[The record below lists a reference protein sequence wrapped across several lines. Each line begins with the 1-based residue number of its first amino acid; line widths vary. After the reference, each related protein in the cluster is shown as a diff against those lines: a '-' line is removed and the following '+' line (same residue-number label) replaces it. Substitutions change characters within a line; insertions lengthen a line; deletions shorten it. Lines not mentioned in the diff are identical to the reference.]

1 MTFKINDIQIK
12 KDKNLLYISIFIVL
26 CLAYIAGFAKG
37 ISMYGGPWTT
47 DFQLHYKIVQA
58 WLDGENPL
66 VNERYFGNNFPY
78 PPAFHLTIAIISK
91 ALFTSPYDIFK
102 ILQLFLFP
110 LILASTLFL
119 VQRIKNLYVGILA
132 VCLLASGIAF
142 WDRSAQVIPNGFDA
156 LFFPL
161 VVFAYMKGYRVL
173 LIAFGTFLVYNHLFY
188 GVILLSALVAHSA
201 KYNREMLR
209 DFGIVG
215 LLCIPLFLIYAPY
228 ISNFGEFATDGET
241 SLPEYQRAITH
252 PLFNVAYLG
261 YFFSAISFFS
271 ILHFSTKKL
280 SDFEKILGLWVLALV
295 PLYIM
300 LPHRALPYLAHPLA
314 IMGAIT
320 LDDYT
325 KTEKQKNIVLLLL
338 FILSWVYIITEYN
351 IMGITTSP
359 IAREIAFL
367 VGDFTSHESFISGL
381 F

>member
-1 MTFKINDIQIK
+1 VIHIK

-26 CLAYIAGFAKG
+26 CLAYVAGFARG
-37 ISMYGGPWTT
+37 ISMHGGPWNS
-47 DFQLHYKIVQA
+47 DFQLHYKIVSA

-66 VNERYFGNNFPY
+66 VNQRYFGNNFPY
-78 PPAFHLTIAIISK
+78 PPAFHLTIAILSK
-91 ALFTSPYDIFK
+91 ALFISHYDIFK
-102 ILQLFLFP
+102 VLQLFLFP

-119 VQRIKNLYVGILA
+119 VKRIKNLYVGILA
-132 VCLLASGIAF
+132 VCLLVSGIAF

-161 VVFAYMKGYRVL
+161 VVYAYMRGRRMV
-173 LIAFGTFLVYNHLFY
+173 LIALGTFLVYNHLFY
-188 GVILLSALVAHSA
+188 GVILLSALVAHSV
-201 KYNREMLR
+201 KFNRERLR

-215 LLCIPLFLIYAPY
+215 ALCLPLFLFYAPY
-228 ISNFGEFATDGET
+228 ATNFGDFATGGET
-241 SLPEYQRAITH
+241 SLPEYQRAINH

-271 ILHFSTKKL
+271 IIHFSTKKL
-280 SDFEKILGLWVLALV
+280 SDFEKVLGLWVLALV
-295 PLYIM
+295 PLYVL
-300 LPHRALPYLAHPLA
+300 LPHRALPYLAHPFA

-325 KTEKQKNIVLLLL
+325 KTEKQKNVVLLLL
-338 FILSWVYIITEYN
+338 FVLSWVYVMTQYN
-351 IMGITTSP
+351 IMGITASP

-367 VGDFTSHESFISGL
+367 VGDFTSHESFISNL